1 MSISMALFSPPISS
15 PLQNSNL
22 IPKISLSLLST
33 KRLSLVSLTRA
44 SSDNGTSTPAS
55 ATTVEAPTPKPV
67 SVEEVLAESPSA
79 SENGA
84 VGGEEIDMTT
94 TMMTEIKFQDAKWV
108 NGTWDLKQFEKEGKT
123 DWDSVI
129 VAEAKRRKWL
139 EDNPETT
146 SNDEP
151 VLFDTSIIPW
161 WAWMKRYHLPEAE
174 LLNGRAAMV
183 GFFMAYFVDSL
194 TGVGLVDQMGNFF
207 CKTLLFVAVAGV
219 LFIRKNEDL
228 DKLKG
233 LIEETTLYDKQWQ
246 AAWKEPESS
255 SSSTVS
261 SKKERGRASSRSE
274 EVVINQPLERPS
286 LSTSRL
292 ANGKGKGTVLTGKQQ
307 PHDSRDSRSA
317 SLSKNNASDSEE
329 EEEEESDVSGSDT
342 SWVSWFCSVRGNEF
356 FCEVDDDYIQDD
368 FNLCGLSSL
377 VPYYE
382 YALDLILDVESS
394 HGEMFTEEQNELIE
408 SAAEMLY
415 GLIHARYILTTKGL
429 AAMLDKYKN
438 YDFGRCPRVYCCGQ
452 PCFPVG
458 QSDLPRSSTVKI
470 YCPKCEDIYYPRS
483 KYQGNI
489 DGAYFGTT
497 FPHLFLMTYG
507 HLKPLK
513 ATHNYVP
520 RVFGFKLHKP

>member
-1 MSISMALFSPPISS
+1 MALFSPPTSS

-33 KRLSLVSLTRA
+33 KRISLVSLTRA

-55 ATTVEAPTPKPV
+55 ATVSATTVEAPKPV
-67 SVEEVLAESPSA
+67 AVEEVQVKSP
-79 SENGA
+79 SENGT
-84 VGGEEIDMTT
+84 VGGEETDLTT
-94 TMMTEIKFQDAKWV
+94 TTTEIKFQDAKWV

-233 LIEETTLYDKQWQ
+233 LWRCRRWGHELTVDTEAFERTVVEISKLGGSGGGQFNVPPGRWLTTPFNL
-246 AAWKEPESS
+246 
-255 SSSTVS
+255 
-261 SKKERGRASSRSE
+261 
-274 EVVINQPLERPS
+274 
-286 LSTSRL
+286 TSHMTLFL
-292 ANGKGKGTVLTGKQQ
+292 AE
-307 PHDSRDSRSA
+307 
-317 SLSKNNASDSEE
+317 DSEIL
-329 EEEEESDVSGSDT
+329 G
-342 SWVSWFCSVRGNEF
+342 
-356 FCEVDDDYIQDD
+356 VD
-368 FNLCGLSSL
+368 
-377 VPYYE
+377 
-382 YALDLILDVESS
+382 
-394 HGEMFTEEQNELIE
+394 
-408 SAAEMLY
+408 
-415 GLIHARYILTTKGL
+415 
-429 AAMLDKYKN
+429 
-438 YDFGRCPRVYCCGQ
+438 
-452 PCFPVG
+452 
-458 QSDLPRSSTVKI
+458 
-470 YCPKCEDIYYPRS
+470 
-483 KYQGNI
+483 
-489 DGAYFGTT
+489 
-497 FPHLFLMTYG
+497 
-507 HLKPLK
+507 
-513 ATHNYVP
+513 
-520 RVFGFKLHKP
+520 